1 VKRVGGVDSGH
12 NSRFVTEGGAM
23 RRGKAPR
30 FRHPLGSR
38 RRWREVSVL
47 DNVNGVQFGTG
58 LLVVLVAAL
67 LLLLD
72 ILESGVAGA
81 MLIIGV
87 GLVAA
92 SGNWT

>member
-1 VKRVGGVDSGH
+1 
-12 NSRFVTEGGAM
+12 
-23 RRGKAPR
+23 
-30 FRHPLGSR
+30 
-38 RRWREVSVL
+38 L